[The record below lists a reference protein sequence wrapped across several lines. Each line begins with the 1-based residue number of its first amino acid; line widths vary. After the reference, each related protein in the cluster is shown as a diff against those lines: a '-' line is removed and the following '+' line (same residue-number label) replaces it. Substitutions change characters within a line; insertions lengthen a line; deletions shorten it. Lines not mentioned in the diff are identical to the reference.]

1 MHQTA
6 AVISSLILFLIAA
19 AAFPQSYPL
28 RAIRIVSLGP
38 AGGGTDVAARLIGQ
52 KLTEEWGQAVVVDNR
67 GGAGGTIGMELV
79 AKSPPD
85 GYTLV
90 LIYGS
95 FFIAPAVYSK
105 LGFDPVRDFAPVIQL
120 FNAPIMLSVN
130 PRVPAR
136 NVRELIALAKR
147 RPDAITYGTPGIGSG
162 SHLAGELLN
171 KMAGVKLVHV
181 PYKGTAPALT
191 DTIGGQL
198 DILIT
203 AVQNTVPHVRAGR
216 LAAIGTTA
224 LKRTAVLPD
233 VPAVAETLPGYEVIS
248 PYGVL
253 APGRTPREI
262 VDKLNAR
269 IGAALANPEFRRQF
283 EQDGVEIIGGT
294 PDQFRERIGLYLPQY
309 AKLVQS
315 AGVKSE

>member
-1 MHQTA
+1 MRQTA

-253 APGRTPREI
+253 ARG
-262 VDKLNAR
+262 V
-269 IGAALANPEFRRQF
+269 RR
-283 EQDGVEIIGGT
+283 
-294 PDQFRERIGLYLPQY
+294 
-309 AKLVQS
+309 
-315 AGVKSE
+315 VKSLTS

>member
-1 MHQTA
+1 MRR
-6 AVISSLILFLIAA
+6 FLLALCAFVAMTGAA
-19 AAFPQSYPL
+19 AQDYPSK
-28 RAIRIVSLGP
+28 AVKIVVPFAPGAGNDTLG
-38 AGGGTDVAARLIGQ
+38 RLTAEYLTPRLGQ
-52 KLTEEWGQAVVVDNR
+52 PVVVENKA
-67 GGAGGTIGMELV
+67 GAGSQIGIDFV

>member
-1 MHQTA
+1 MRQTA

-294 PDQFRERIGLYLPQY
+294 PDQFRARIGLYLPQY